1 MNKIVELLIDWDNL
15 DIEELGVEIM
25 SLVEKPAI
33 QIGWQAFSEVDV
45 EDFQT
50 KVLELCR
57 TSEFGTIYDPHTFKV
72 LDLSTEE
79 FVDVQDA
86 LDGLAALDKL
96 GNMLPDT
103 EGEIMYRY
111 TGRLKANSR
120 LFCASM
126 IGLNKMY
133 TAVELAT
140 MGNIARGISSSLYPG
155 VSTVSMD
162 NTVNGGI
169 GEWKGGPNCGHYW
182 QKLEVFPSGVVRDL
196 GRADGDM
203 GTTMSSLPNN
213 GYRMS
218 WSFSEDDQ
226 MIITGPAMVPNQ
238 YIVRKDDDGIP
249 FHVFFSEDTVRKIA
263 QKFLAKQEQHNT
275 DINHN
280 EEITTE
286 NTLLESWIVED
297 SKMDKSTSLGYDL
310 PKGSWMVSYKINNQD
325 TWNKIKNGELN
336 GYSVQGQFLE
346 KQIK

>member
-162 NTVNGGI
+162 DTVNGGI

-218 WSFSEDDQ
+218 WSFSDDEQ
-226 MIITGPAMVPNQ
+226 MIITGPCMVPNQ

-310 PKGSWMVSYKINNQD
+310 PKGSWMVSYKINNKD